1 MSFSTKTAL
10 TCIDS
15 YKLGHADQY
24 PPNTTRVYSNFT
36 ARSVNHLNVGHKYK
50 TEYIVWAGIQ
60 NFLKE
65 LKELW
70 DETFFLRKKEE
81 VVAEFA
87 ELVAPF
93 VGPRGFDVSRI
104 EWLHDLGYLPLQIKA
119 LPEGAV
125 VPVGVPVLTITNTL
139 PEAYW
144 LPNFLETHLSADLWK
159 IPTSATISAYYRRI
173 IEEYAE
179 LTGGSKEFITWQGH
193 DFSVRGMSGIEDAA
207 RSGFGHLLSF
217 SGTDNIPAVVLANKR
232 YQGKSCF
239 VGGSVPACY
248 DDQTEVLTE
257 SGFKLF
263 CALNKTEKVAQY
275 HPDGTVDFVMPKE
288 YFADKYTGNMV
299 HFSKDGY
306 RYFDTMVTPNHR
318 MVRKNKKD
326 GRVQFFEAGSEV
338 NYSSRFGQISA
349 GIGIGSKTTLSSI
362 ERLKIA
368 FQADGSFSSRSE
380 SYNGERTGTIPIR
393 FSLKKERKAERLRK
407 ICEEGGFAIT
417 ESKHQDGYYSFRIA
431 LSEQLLKDFSWV
443 NLSEVSHT
451 WAVEF
456 IEELTHWD
464 GCSKKNTKHYT
475 STNKSCVDIAQA
487 VGALAGYKTQ
497 FATYLDKRG
506 DRKEIYSVT
515 FTTNKNSVTGE
526 DVTKTI
532 VPYDGTVYCV
542 SVPTKMLIVRRNGVV
557 SVCGNTEHSVMC
569 AGSKEGE
576 LETFRR
582 LLKTYPSGVVSI
594 VSDTWDF
601 WRVITEYAKE
611 LKEEIL
617 SRTPDQF
624 GLAKVVFRPDSGD
637 PAKIL
642 CGYKV
647 ANVMSVYDTY
657 GITEAE
663 NQGCEVVYAQDDEAY
678 YKFESYDDGWSNA
691 YELEEISEHE
701 VKGAVQLLWEE
712 FGGTINAQGY
722 KTLNPHVGLIYGDSI
737 TPTRCDQILR
747 ELMEKGF
754 ASDNVVFGIGSYT
767 FQYTTRDT
775 LGFAMKA
782 TYVEESG
789 KGQSI
794 FKDPVTDSGTKKS
807 ARGLLC
813 VVEGED
819 GYPKLLQDV
828 TPEEERTG
836 LLRTVFEKGELL
848 VDESIDLIRARL
860 AQNPLPYKFPAG
872 S

>member
-10 TCIDS
+10 ACIDS

-70 DETFFLRKKEE
+70 DETFFLRNKEE

-93 VGPRGFDVSRI
+93 VGPRGFNVSRI

-119 LPEGAV
+119 LPEGTV

-159 IPTSATISAYYRRI
+159 IPTSATLSAYYRRI

-193 DFSVRGMSGIEDAA
+193 DFSIRGMSGIEDAA

-217 SGTDNIPAVVLANKR
+217 GGTDNIPAVVLVNKR
-232 YQGKSCF
+232 YHGKSCF
-239 VGGSVPACY
+239 VGGSVPA
-248 DDQTEVLTE
+248 
-257 SGFKLF
+257 
-263 CALNKTEKVAQY
+263 
-275 HPDGTVDFVMPKE
+275 
-288 YFADKYTGNMV
+288 
-299 HFSKDGY
+299 
-306 RYFDTMVTPNHR
+306 
-318 MVRKNKKD
+318 
-326 GRVQFFEAGSEV
+326 
-338 NYSSRFGQISA
+338 
-349 GIGIGSKTTLSSI
+349 
-362 ERLKIA
+362 
-368 FQADGSFSSRSE
+368 
-380 SYNGERTGTIPIR
+380 
-393 FSLKKERKAERLRK
+393 
-407 ICEEGGFAIT
+407 
-417 ESKHQDGYYSFRIA
+417 
-431 LSEQLLKDFSWV
+431 
-443 NLSEVSHT
+443 
-451 WAVEF
+451 
-456 IEELTHWD
+456 
-464 GCSKKNTKHYT
+464 
-475 STNKSCVDIAQA
+475 
-487 VGALAGYKTQ
+487 
-497 FATYLDKRG
+497 
-506 DRKEIYSVT
+506 
-515 FTTNKNSVTGE
+515 
-526 DVTKTI
+526 
-532 VPYDGTVYCV
+532 
-542 SVPTKMLIVRRNGVV
+542 
-557 SVCGNTEHSVMC
+557 TEHSVIC

-582 LLKTYPSGVVSI
+582 LLKTYPSGIVSI

-601 WRVITEYAKE
+601 WRVITEYTKE
-611 LKEEIL
+611 LKQEIL

-624 GLAKVVFRPDSGD
+624 GNAKVVFRPDSGD
-637 PAKIL
+637 PVKIL

-647 ANVMSVYDTY
+647 ANVKSVYDTY
-657 GITEAE
+657 GMMEAE
-663 NQGCEVVYAQDDEAY
+663 NQGCEVVYAEDDEAY
-678 YKFESYDDGWSNA
+678 YKFESYDDGWSTS
-691 YELEEISEHE
+691 YEVEEISEHE

-782 TYVEESG
+782 TYVEEFG

-794 FKDPVTDSGTKKS
+794 FKDPVTDGGTKKS

-828 TPEEERTG
+828 TPEQEKTG
-836 LLRTVFEKGELL
+836 LLRTVFRNGELL

-860 AQNPLPYKFPAG
+860 ALNPLPYKFPAG